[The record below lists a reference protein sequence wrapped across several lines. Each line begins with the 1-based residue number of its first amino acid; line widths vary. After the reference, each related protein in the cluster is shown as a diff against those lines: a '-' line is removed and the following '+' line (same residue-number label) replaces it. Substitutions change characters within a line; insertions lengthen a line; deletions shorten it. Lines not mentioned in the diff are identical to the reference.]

1 MEGGL
6 ALSMQPRGWPRVW
19 LSRRSFA
26 ALPGLVLVWLRACMA
41 TDSDRLFLWTPV
53 LMAVGV
59 AAYFALDVEPP
70 QIGALVAVAALA
82 PTFLLI
88 RQRAVLAPLAAGL
101 LCIAVGF
108 AAASLRSQMV
118 AGPILEKP
126 QAGLLTGR
134 VVAVQQTETG
144 GLVAI
149 LTPASFAG
157 LSEEELPRR
166 VRVNIRIK
174 EVVLTPGA
182 TVSLRARLMPPPEP
196 VLPGGFDYARQVWFE
211 SLGGVGFAYSVPVEI
226 EAPVGGAAALAK
238 LRVGIGA
245 RIRAIIGG
253 PAGAVSAALV
263 TGERA
268 AIPKGVAADLRAAG
282 LAHVLAI
289 SGLHMMLF
297 GGSVFWLVRAGLAL
311 VPRLA
316 LNYPIKK
323 WAAVVALAG
332 ATFYLA
338 ISGAAIATQRAWI
351 MIALMF
357 IAIMLDRPA
366 LSLRNVALA
375 AIVILLWRPE
385 SLLGASFQMSFAA
398 VVALITFYES
408 DRVRRLTSSPSRIGL
423 ANMPQRIGA
432 YALGLA
438 FTSIVAG
445 AATGAIGAFHFNR
458 IAVYGLAGNMAAMPL
473 VGIVVMPM
481 ALLALLLMPF
491 GIDGPALWVMGTGVD
506 GMLRVAHEVAS
517 WDGADSLVADA
528 PLYALVLLVFGA
540 LWLALWRENWR
551 YLGLA
556 PMLLG
561 FALWGAAEK
570 YDVLIDRDGALFAVR
585 AVDGRLLLGAARP
598 AYTAEQWL
606 RHDGDGRTPRDAAQS
621 PFMACDA
628 GGCVYRE
635 VGRPVIAFASTLD
648 AAMEDCALADVVI
661 VKVPMSRRAR
671 RACGA
676 VLVVDYFDLW
686 RKGATALKFDTDGNI
701 SVVTSQQMRGNRP
714 WVQRQP
720 RNAGQ

>member
-1 MEGGL
+1 M
-6 ALSMQPRGWPRVW
+6 
-19 LSRRSFA
+19 A
-26 ALPGLVLVWLRACMA
+26 AWLRHCVAA
-41 TDSDRLFLWTPV
+41 DGDRLFLWTPV
-53 LMAVGV
+53 LIATGV
-59 AAYFALDVEPP
+59 AAYFAVDFEPSL
-70 QIGALVAVAALA
+70 IAALA
-82 PTFLLI
+82 AAAVLALAFIPL
-88 RQRAVLAPLAAGL
+88 RQRAAVAPLAAGL
-101 LCIAVGF
+101 LCVALGF
-108 AAASLRSQMV
+108 AAASLRSHMV
-118 AGPILEKP
+118 AGPVLERP
-126 QAGLLTGR
+126 QAGVLTGR
-134 VVAVQQTETG
+134 VVAVEETETG
-144 GLVAI
+144 TLVAV
-149 LTPASFAG
+149 LEPASFAR
-157 LSEEELPRR
+157 LRIAELPRR
-166 VRVNIRIK
+166 VRVNIRLK
-174 EVVLTPGA
+174 EASLAPGA

-211 SLGGVGFAYSVPVEI
+211 SLGGVGFAYTAPEELEPPDGVTAMLVE
-226 EAPVGGAAALAK
+226 
-238 LRVGIGA
+238 LRGRIGA
-245 RIRAIIGG
+245 RIRHVIGG

-268 AIPKGVAADLRAAG
+268 AIPKAVAADLRAAG

-323 WAAVVALAG
+323 WAAAVALAG

-357 IAIMLDRPA
+357 VAIMLDRPA

-375 AIVILLWRPE
+375 AILILLWRPE

-398 VVALITFYES
+398 VVALIAFYES
-408 DRVRRLTSSPSRIGL
+408 DRVRGLTSSPNRIGL
-423 ANMPQRIGA
+423 ANMPRRIGA

-491 GIDGPALWVMGTGVD
+491 GLDGPALWIMGTGVD
-506 GMLRVAHEVAS
+506 GMLTVAHEVAS

-528 PLYALVLLVFGA
+528 PLHALLLTVFGG
-540 LWLALWRENWR
+540 LWLALWRESWR
-551 YLGLA
+551 YLGVA

-561 FALWGAAEK
+561 IALWGAAPK
-570 YDVLIDRDGALFAVR
+570 HDILIDRDAALFAVR
-585 AVDGRLLLGAARP
+585 GADGRLALGAARP
-598 AYTAEQWL
+598 AYAAEQWL
-606 RHDGDGRTPRDAAQS
+606 RHDGDRRTPREAAHS
-621 PFMACDA
+621 PEMYCDA
-628 GGCVYRE
+628 GGCVYRDA
-635 VGRPVIAFASTLD
+635 GQPVVTFAKSLD

-661 VKVPMSRRAR
+661 AQVPLSWRAR
-671 RACGA
+671 QECGA
-676 VLVVDYFDLW
+676 DVVLDYFDLW
-686 RKGATALKFDTDGNI
+686 REGATALIFDQDGKVI
-701 SVVTSQQMRGNRP
+701 VATSLQMRGNRP
-714 WVQRQP
+714 WVQRK
-720 RNAGQ
+720 RKN

>member
-1 MEGGL
+1 M
-6 ALSMQPRGWPRVW
+6 ALSAQRGDKLRV
-19 LSRRSFA
+19 RRGAA
-26 ALPGLVLVWLRACMA
+26 ALGDAPAAVAAWLRACMA
-41 TDSDRLFLWTPV
+41 ADGDRLFLWTPV
-53 LMAVGV
+53 LIATGV
-59 AAYFALDVEPP
+59 AAYFAVDFEPP
-70 QIGALVAVAALA
+70 LVGAMAAAAALA
-82 PTFLLI
+82 LAFIPL
-88 RQRAVLAPLAAGL
+88 RRRAAAAPLAAGL
-101 LCIAVGF
+101 LCVALGF
-108 AAASLRSQMV
+108 GAASLRNHLV
-118 AGPILEKP
+118 AGPVLEKP
-126 QAGLLTGR
+126 QAGHLTGR
-134 VVAVQQTETG
+134 VVAAEETETG
-144 GLVAI
+144 GLVAV
-149 LTPASFAG
+149 LEPSSFAR
-157 LSEEELPRR
+157 LAADELPRR
-166 VRVNIRIK
+166 VRVNIRLK
-174 EVVLTPGA
+174 EASLAPGA

-196 VLPGGFDYARQVWFE
+196 VLPDGFDYARQVWFE
-211 SLGGVGFAYSVPVEI
+211 SLGGVGFAYT
-226 EAPVGGAAALAK
+226 APEELEPPDGWASMLAE
-238 LRVGIGA
+238 LRGRIGV
-245 RIRAIIGG
+245 RIRHVIGG

-268 AIPKGVAADLRAAG
+268 AIPKAVAADLRAAG

-323 WAAVVALAG
+323 WAAAVALAG

-351 MIALMF
+351 MITLMF

-398 VVALITFYES
+398 VVALIAFYES
-408 DRVRRLTSSPSRIGL
+408 DRVRGLTSSPHRIGL
-423 ANMPQRIGA
+423 ANMPRRIGA

-491 GIDGPALWVMGTGVD
+491 GLDAPALWIMGAGVD
-506 GMLRVAHEVAS
+506 GMLIVAHEVAS

-528 PLYALVLLVFGA
+528 PLHALLLTVFGG
-540 LWLALWRENWR
+540 LWMALWRENWR

-561 FALWGAAEK
+561 LALWGTAPK
-570 YDVLIDRDGALFAVR
+570 HDILIDRDAALFAVR
-585 AVDGRLLLGAARP
+585 GADGKLMLGAARP
-598 AYTAEQWL
+598 AYAAEQWL
-606 RHDGDGRTPRDAAQS
+606 RHDGDRRTPREAARS
-621 PFMACDA
+621 SDMICDG

-635 VGRPVIAFASTLD
+635 AGRPVVAFAKTLD
-648 AAMEDCALADVVI
+648 AAMEDCALADIVI
-661 VKVPMSRRAR
+661 AQVALSWRAR
-671 RACGA
+671 RECGA
-676 VLVVDYFDLW
+676 DVVLDYFDLW
-686 RKGATALKFDTDGNI
+686 REGATALTFDEDGKVT
-701 SVVTSQQMRGNRP
+701 VVTSLQMRGNRP
-714 WVQRQP
+714 WVQRK
-720 RNAGQ
+720 RKN